1 MALMNS
7 STGRLAVQASSG
19 LMNSTTG
26 RPAVPAFNQGS
37 DPEMSFSGQ
46 IQQGADVFGTLNSIR
61 EANNAF
67 NAEQADK
74 QMAYQTQSQEKAM
87 NFNAKEAQ
95 KNRDWQEYM
104 SNTAHQREVQDLLAA
119 GLNPV
124 LSANGGQGAS
134 TGSGATASSTQ
145 GTGASA
151 SADTATAGAMV
162 NLLSSILG
170 YRNNLEVA
178 NTNARVNESIA
189 DKYIAMD
196 KYLGHLNSSTALQTA
211 QLSHDAV
218 VSSAAMSSSAHRYAA
233 DQARSASQ
241 YASNVSAWA
250 QQTVAELQAGSS
262 RWNSSQMAQASK
274 YAADV
279 SSAASKYATDQ
290 SNVNKAALQKSEQE
304 FTEYIKRNFP
314 STLPEGATYIGRSF
328 ADWFVGLHDY
338 LGINTG
344 GKNPFNLPPF
354 D

>member
-1 MALMNS
+1 MDFTDTGHSMNADFPPGKIVAGGS
-7 STGRLAVQASSG
+7 GIVGNSGPDRTAAVVSQAA
-19 LMNSTTG
+19 TPFET
-26 RPAVPAFNQGS
+26 A
-37 DPEMSFSGQ
+37 
-46 IQQGADVFGTLNSIR
+46 NSIWQ
-61 EANNAF
+61 ANNAF

-74 QMAYQTQSQEKAM
+74 QMAYQTQSQQAAM

-104 SNTAHQREVQDLLAA
+104 SNTAHQREVKDLLAA

-134 TGSGATASSTQ
+134 TGSGSTASVTQ
-145 GTGASA
+145 GSGASA
-151 SADTATAGAMV
+151 SADSSTASAMV

-170 YRNNLEVA
+170 YKNNLEIA

-196 KYLGHLNSSTALQTA
+196 KYLGHLNSATALQTA

-218 VSSAAMSSSAHRYAA
+218 VTSAYTSASAHRYAA

-250 QQTVAELQAGSS
+250 QQTVAELNAGSS
-262 RWNSSQMAQASK
+262 RWNSSQIAQAQR

-279 SSAASKYATDQ
+279 SSAASRYGTDQ
-290 SNVNKAALQKSEQE
+290 NNETKTALQRAEQR
-304 FTEYIKRNFP
+304 FTEYIKRTFP
-314 STLPEGATYIGRSF
+314 GNEFELATAAANEFLETPYFNSSSSSDRGSFGSSGFGSGR
-328 ADWFVGLHDY
+328 
-338 LGINTG
+338 
-344 GKNPFNLPPF
+344 
-354 D
+354 

>member
-1 MALMNS
+1 MDFTDTGHSMN
-7 STGRLAVQASSG
+7 ADYA
-19 LMNSTTG
+19 
-26 RPAVPAFNQGS
+26 P
-37 DPEMSFSGQ
+37 GQ
-46 IQQGADVFGTLNSIR
+46 TPSAAPVIQQGANVFGTLNSIR

-74 QMAYQTQSQEKAM
+74 QMAYQTWSQEKAM
-87 NFNAKEAQ
+87 NFNSKEAQ

-196 KYLGHLNSSTALQTA
+196 KYLGHLNSATALQTA

-262 RWNSSQMAQASK
+262 RWNSSQIAQASK

-279 SSAASKYATDQ
+279 SSAASIYATDQ
-290 SNVNKAALQKSEQE
+290 NNANKTALQKAEQE
-304 FTEYIKRNFP
+304 FTEYVKRNFP
-314 STLPEGATYIGRSF
+314 GTLPEGAAYIGRSI